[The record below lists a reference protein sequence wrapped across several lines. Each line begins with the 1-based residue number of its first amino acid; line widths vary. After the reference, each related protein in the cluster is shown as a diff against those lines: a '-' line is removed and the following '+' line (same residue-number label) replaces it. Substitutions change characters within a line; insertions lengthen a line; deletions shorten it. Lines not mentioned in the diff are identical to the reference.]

1 MNDPITSESITA
13 EYEAIKLKFSPM
25 SDNAKLRE
33 TLREFARLKNLLFK
47 EVTGYSFSLPSGFT
61 CGKVAKE
68 CLTYAHRD
76 TGKLTRGKDAKY
88 YCFSAASESYLPQ
101 VRAARWHNW
110 ELLNRLWNYAGTDH
124 IDIRNLI
131 LEALP
136 VNADLIRVHVGGEFP
151 RSEFG
156 TAYMRAWFAVARNR
170 PDARLY
176 AYTKNVQTYL
186 DVRDE
191 QPANFNMTMSRGGLH
206 DHLIDI
212 HKLKNA
218 RVIWHPD
225 QATGP
230 IDHNDI
236 NAVFGDHSFN
246 LLLHGQQP
254 AGSDASLA
262 IKRLK
267 KENVKFSYSS
277 K

>member
-1 MNDPITSESITA
+1 MFDL
-13 EYEAIKLKFSPM
+13 LKFQPFR
-25 SDNAKLRE
+25 DNAKLRE
-33 TLREFARLKNLLFK
+33 TLREFARLTGNADAR
-47 EVTGYSFSLPSGFT
+47 GYSFSIPSGYT

-68 CLTYAHRD
+68 CLTYAHPK
-76 TGKLTRGKDAKY
+76 TGKLSRGKDSIY
-88 YCFSAASESYLPQ
+88 YCFSAVSESYSPEA
-101 VRAARWHNW
+101 RAARWGNLS
-110 ELLNRLWNYAGTDH
+110 LLKKLWNYTGSDH
-124 IDIRNLI
+124 IDIANLI

-136 VNADLIRVHVGGEFP
+136 VNADLVRVHVGGEFP

-156 TAYMRAWFAVARNR
+156 KAYMRGWFHVARSR

-212 HKLKNA
+212 HNLKNA
-218 RVIWHPD
+218 RVIFHESESD
-225 QATGP
+225 GP

-246 LLLHGQQP
+246 LLLHGSQP
-254 AGSDASLA
+254 AGSDASAA

-267 KENVKFSYSS
+267 KENVKFSYSR

>member
-1 MNDPITSESITA
+1 MINPITSESITA
-13 EYEAIKLKFSPM
+13 EYEAAKLKLQSM

-33 TLREFARLKNLLFK
+33 TLREFARL
-47 EVTGYSFSLPSGFT
+47 TGNADARGFAFSLPSGFT

-76 TGKLTRGKDAKY
+76 TGKLSRGKDSIY
-88 YCFSAASESYLPQ
+88 YCFSAVSESYSPEA
-101 VRAARWHNW
+101 RRARWHNW
-110 ELLNRLWNYAGTDH
+110 ELLQKLWNYAGSDYV
-124 IDIRNLI
+124 DIANLI

-136 VNADLIRVHVGGEFP
+136 ANASLIRVHVGGEFP

-156 TAYMRAWFAVARNR
+156 REYMRAWFHVARSR

-212 HKLKNA
+212 HNLKNA
-218 RVIWHPD
+218 RVIFHESESD
-225 QATGP
+225 GP

-246 LLLHGQQP
+246 LLLHGSQP
-254 AGSDASLA
+254 AGSDASAA

-267 KENVKFSYSS
+267 KENVKFSYSR